1 MTDPDPFAN
10 LTPEEEDRLELV
22 LSILL
27 KADLRVLQKHLESRK
42 LLTAN
47 TRKPTIEHETG
58 QDEGQTPYH
67 SRSRRLPPPQSL
79 HGLPPG

>member
-1 MTDPDPFAN
+1 MTDDPFAN

-27 KADLRVLQKHLESRK
+27 KADLQVIQKHLESRK
-42 LLTAN
+42 PLTAN
-47 TRKPTIEHETG
+47 TRKSMMEGKAPRN
-58 QDEGQTPYH
+58 EGQTPH
-67 SRSRRLPPPQSL
+67 HPGSRRLPSPEPL